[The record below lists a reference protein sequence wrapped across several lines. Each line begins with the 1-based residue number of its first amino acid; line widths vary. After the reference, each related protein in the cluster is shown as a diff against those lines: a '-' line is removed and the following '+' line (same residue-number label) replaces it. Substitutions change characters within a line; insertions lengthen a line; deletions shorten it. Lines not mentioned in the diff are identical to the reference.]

1 MAARRRAAAVRLRQF
16 ASQAAYRRAKTRRS
30 SIHRVCEPG
39 AAASRRKTQ
48 RAHGSCLRAFRRTR
62 PHAPPAGNRWR
73 QASLARRARR
83 CPQLPR
89 TSPCSA
95 ARASAPDGTCAPSAA
110 RHAARCTH
118 EGRTALSAEAAAAT
132 DWPRTPRRR
141 VGRRAAAHPACAA
154 WPNDAVRSLAV
165 PLLAAAPAPRRRAAR
180 ARPRRAP
187 ARAPARVQPPWG
199 ALTAQEARALFA
211 DSWRAPI
218 NFAALL
224 RRDLAAAR
232 DSEHAAALSKLSTV
246 GQGIKRGQGRYAST
260 SLNA

>member
-95 ARASAPDGTCAPSAA
+95 ARASAPDGTCAPSALA
-110 RHAARCTH
+110 MRRAARTRDAPRC
-118 EGRTALSAEAAAAT
+118 RRRRRR
-132 DWPRTPRRR
+132 PRTGRAHRAGASAGALRRTRRAQPGQTTLYARSRYPCLPPHQPRGGVRPAPGRAGRQHALRRACSLHGAPSRPRRR
-141 VGRRAAAHPACAA
+141 VHFSQTVGGLRSTLPRCCGATSPLLEILSTQPRSASSALSGRAS
-154 WPNDAVRSLAV
+154 NAVRDAMHRH
-165 PLLAAAPAPRRRAAR
+165 P
-180 ARPRRAP
+180 
-187 ARAPARVQPPWG
+187 
-199 ALTAQEARALFA
+199 
-211 DSWRAPI
+211 
-218 NFAALL
+218 
-224 RRDLAAAR
+224 
-232 DSEHAAALSKLSTV
+232 
-246 GQGIKRGQGRYAST
+246 
-260 SLNA
+260 